1 MPIDKVILVTGSR
14 TGFGREAAETLAARG
29 YTVFASMRSSSG
41 KNATHKAAL
50 ESLAKRENLA
60 LFVPELDVSNEDSV
74 EAAVRDVVRQS
85 GRIDVVINN
94 AGVGSLG
101 VTEGYTVAQ
110 WQGMFDVNLFGVVR
124 VNRAVL
130 PVMRRQGSGL
140 LIHVSSGAGRACV
153 PYLGMYC
160 ASKFALEALA
170 ESYRYELKPFGI
182 DSVIVEP
189 GIHKTPILEHFI
201 PPEDSRVPA
210 EYGPESN
217 YSARVKAVFDGANA
231 SPETPGAR
239 EVVEAFV
246 SLIETPM
253 GERPFR
259 TVPTLA
265 IQPLLKDLNAVSEE
279 IRRTVGH
286 VFNTPELIS

>member
-1 MPIDKVILVTGSR
+1 
-14 TGFGREAAETLAARG
+14 
-29 YTVFASMRSSSG
+29 MRACSG
-41 KNATHKAAL
+41 KNAAHKAAL
-50 ESLAKRENLA
+50 ETLAKRENLA
-60 LFVPELDVSNEDSV
+60 LFVPELDVASEKSV
-74 EAAVRDVVRQS
+74 EAAIQEMVKQS

-101 VTEGYTVAQ
+101 VTEGYTMAQ
-110 WQGMFDVNLFGVVR
+110 WQDLFDVNLFGVVR

-130 PVMRRQGSGL
+130 PVMRPQGSGL
-140 LIHVSSGAGRACV
+140 LIHVSSAAGRACV

-201 PPEDSRVPA
+201 PPGDARVPA

-231 SPETPGAR
+231 SPDTPGSR

-259 TVPTLA
+259 TVPTPA
-265 IQPLLKDLNAVSEE
+265 IQPLLKDLNVVSEE
-279 IRRTVGH
+279 IHGTIGH
-286 VFNTPELIS
+286 VFGTPELIS